1 MSEGPRRAALR
12 YYGVFR
18 LEFPRASRW
27 TGGLNAPS
35 SSRRHQAPLARFVGM
50 SVNQYCDI
58 TVLTIE
64 GGLPLNG
71 SARNNDST
79 LALPSSRRCSVR
91 TTHGFCSH
99 GASDAN
105 HKFQSKRGW

>member
-12 YYGVFR
+12 YCGVLS
-18 LEFPRASRW
+18 LELPCASCW

-35 SSRRHQAPLARFVGM
+35 SSRRHQVPVARFVGT

-58 TVLTIE
+58 TVLTID

-79 LALPSSRRCSVR
+79 LGLPSRRRCSVR

-99 GASDAN
+99 GRGDAN
-105 HKFQSKRGW
+105 HKFQPKRGW